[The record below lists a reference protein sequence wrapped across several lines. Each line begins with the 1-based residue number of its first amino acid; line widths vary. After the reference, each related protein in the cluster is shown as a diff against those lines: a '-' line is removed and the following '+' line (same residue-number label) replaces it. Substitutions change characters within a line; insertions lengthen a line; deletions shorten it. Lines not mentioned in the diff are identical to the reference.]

1 MFTLDPK
8 LQEDTFF
15 VHDFKVSELLLMNNA
30 NYPWF
35 ILVPRRPKVAELT
48 DLSFEDQIEVLSE
61 INIVADLLQ
70 TNFQPHKLNIANLGN
85 VVRQLHIHVIA
96 RFQHDLVFPN
106 PVWGSASK
114 PYETKDAQELV
125 KKIQTQIKAQ
135 ELILK

>member
-15 VHDFKVSELLLMNNA
+15 VYDFKVSELLLMNNA

-106 PVWGSASK
+106 PVWGSASE

>member
-1 MFTLDPK
+1 MFTLDKK

-15 VHDFKVSELLLMNNA
+15 VHDFKVSELLLMNNS

-35 ILVPRRPKVAELT
+35 ILVPRRPEMAEIT

-96 RFQHDLVFPN
+96 RFQNDLVFPS
-106 PVWGSASK
+106 PVWGSEIK
-114 PYETKDAQELV
+114 PYEKKEAQALV

-135 ELILK
+135 ELTV